1 MSPISLAPA
10 AAVAAVEHVLLVVD
24 LVAVAVFAISGALV
38 AARKEMDPV
47 GFIFLGTATGI
58 GGGTFRDLVL
68 GVPLLWVQ
76 QPVYLWV
83 CIIASLAT
91 FWGARL
97 LDSRYRALLW
107 MDAVGM
113 AMFAVAGTQK
123 ASSLG
128 HGALV
133 ACLMGVFTAALGGLV
148 RDMMAGEKPLLFH
161 REIYATAALVG
172 GASFLLLN
180 TLGLPPEISG
190 MGGFLAG
197 FTARAAAIRFGLS
210 LPAYKRPDRP
220 LDGPPK
226 PTE

>member
-1 MSPISLAPA
+1 MIPVSLATA
-10 AAVAAVEHVLLVVD
+10 SEAVAAVEQALLVVD

-76 QPVYLWV
+76 QPIYLWV

-97 LDSRYRALLW
+97 LGSRYRALLW

-123 ASSLG
+123 ATSLG
-128 HGALV
+128 HGPLV
-133 ACLMGVFTAALGGLV
+133 ATLMGVFTAALGGLV
-148 RDMMAGEKPLLFH
+148 RDMMAGEEPLLFH
-161 REIYATAALVG
+161 REIYATAAVVAGLGYLGLLALGIPGELAGVG
-172 GASFLLLN
+172 GFV
-180 TLGLPPEISG
+180 
-190 MGGFLAG
+190 AG
-197 FTARAAAIRFGLS
+197 FITRAAAIRYGLS
-210 LPAYKRPDRP
+210 LPSYRRPDRP
-220 LDGPPK
+220 LDGPSGR
-226 PTE
+226 

>member
-1 MSPISLAPA
+1 MIPVSLATA
-10 AAVAAVEHVLLVVD
+10 SEAVAAVEQALLVVD

-97 LDSRYRALLW
+97 LGSRYRALLW

-123 ASSLG
+123 ATSLG
-128 HGALV
+128 HGPLV
-133 ACLMGVFTAALGGLV
+133 ATLMGVFTAALGGLV
-148 RDMMAGEKPLLFH
+148 RDMMAGEEPLLFH
-161 REIYATAALVG
+161 REIYATAAVVAGLG
-172 GASFLLLN
+172 Y
-180 TLGLPPEISG
+180 LGLLALGIPGELAG
-190 MGGFLAG
+190 MGGFVAG
-197 FTARAAAIRFGLS
+197 FITRAAAIRYGLS
-210 LPAYKRPDRP
+210 LPSYRRPDRP
-220 LDGPPK
+220 LDGPSGR
-226 PTE
+226 

>member
-1 MSPISLAPA
+1 MSPITLPSAPA
-10 AAVAAVEHVLLVVD
+10 ALQAVEHALLVVD
-24 LVAVAVFAISGALV
+24 LVAVAIFAISGALV

-76 QPVYLWV
+76 QPIYLWV

-97 LDSRYRALLW
+97 LASRYRALLW

-123 ASSLG
+123 ATNLG
-128 HGALV
+128 HGLLV
-133 ACLMGVFTAALGGLV
+133 SVLMGVFTAALGGLV
-148 RDMMAGEKPLLFH
+148 RDMMAGERPLLFH
-161 REIYATAALVG
+161 REIYATAALIAG
-172 GASFLLLN
+172 GGFLALHA
-180 TLGLPPEISG
+180 LGLSTEVASS
-190 MGGFLAG
+190 GGFLAG
-197 FTARAAAIRFGLS
+197 FAARAAAIQYGLS
-210 LPAYKRPDRP
+210 LPAYKRPERP
-220 LDGPPK
+220 LDGPK
-226 PTE
+226 EG

>member
-1 MSPISLAPA
+1 VIPVSLATA
-10 AAVAAVEHVLLVVD
+10 SEAVAAVEQALLVVD

-76 QPVYLWV
+76 QPIYLWV

-97 LDSRYRALLW
+97 LGSRYRALLW

-123 ASSLG
+123 ATSLG
-128 HGALV
+128 HGPLV
-133 ACLMGVFTAALGGLV
+133 ATLMGVFTAALGGLV
-148 RDMMAGEKPLLFH
+148 RDMMAGEEPLLFH
-161 REIYATAALVG
+161 REIYATAAVVAGLG
-172 GASFLLLN
+172 Y
-180 TLGLPPEISG
+180 LGLLALGIPGELAG
-190 MGGFLAG
+190 MGGFVAG
-197 FTARAAAIRFGLS
+197 FITRAAAIRYGLS
-210 LPAYKRPDRP
+210 LPSYRRPDRP
-220 LDGPPK
+220 LDGPSGR
-226 PTE
+226 

>member
-1 MSPISLAPA
+1 MIPVSLATA
-10 AAVAAVEHVLLVVD
+10 SEAVAAVEQALLVVD

-76 QPVYLWV
+76 QPIYLWV

-97 LDSRYRALLW
+97 LGSRYRALLW

-123 ASSLG
+123 ATSLG
-128 HGALV
+128 HGPLV
-133 ACLMGVFTAALGGLV
+133 ATLMGVFTAALGGLV
-148 RDMMAGEKPLLFH
+148 RDMMAGEEPLLFH
-161 REIYATAALVG
+161 REIYATAAVVAGLG
-172 GASFLLLN
+172 Y
-180 TLGLPPEISG
+180 LGLLALGIPGELAG
-190 MGGFLAG
+190 MGGFVAG
-197 FTARAAAIRFGLS
+197 FITRAAAIRYGLS
-210 LPAYKRPDRP
+210 LPSYRRPDRP
-220 LDGPPK
+220 LDGPSGR
-226 PTE
+226 